1 MVSSYS
7 NFKMGDHI
15 LNILLNN
22 KGYVIGLISNNID
35 DFIYYL
41 QYLDGTFG
49 YAESK
54 ELYYIRHQIELK

>member
-1 MVSSYS
+1 
-7 NFKMGDHI
+7 MGDHI
-15 LNILLNN
+15 LNILLHK